1 METMSESIESATQ
14 GATAPAVESV
24 PQPATDTAPDIGQEQ
39 QAEPTDTVEAEEK
52 PKQTPWFQKRIDELT
67 RNWREEQRRTEQL
80 AAYVRNI
87 QHGQQQPSQ
96 QQDGQPPPGY
106 VPASEV
112 GRIAAQ
118 QLEAQRFNDACN
130 DIADHGESKFNDFQT
145 AVQNFQSIGGP
156 PPALL
161 EAVTALGK
169 EDGARVYYELGM
181 NPDEAMRLARL
192 SPARMAVEV
201 ARMAAKPAAT
211 KPVSKVP
218 PPIAPISAA
227 RAEPGGPPDAKRNPE
242 AWSKWFAG
250 ELRNRNR

>member
-1 METMSESIESATQ
+1 MEHMSESLESATQ
-14 GATAPAVESV
+14 GATVDPVETA
-24 PQPATDTAPDIGQEQ
+24 PQPATDTAPNTGQEQ
-39 QAEPTDTVEAEEK
+39 QADTAETQTEDAPEEPK
-52 PKQTPWFQKRIDELT
+52 RKPWFQQRIDELT
-67 RNWREEQRRTEQL
+67 REKHEARRQTEQL
-80 AAYVRNI
+80 TAYLRQI
-87 QHGQQQPSQ
+87 QQGQQPEPQQSQ
-96 QQDGQPPPGY
+96 APAGY

-118 QLEAQRFNDACN
+118 QIEMARFNAAC
-130 DIADHGESKFNDFQT
+130 DDVADHGASVFKDFDS

-169 EDGARVYYELGM
+169 EDGARVFYDLGM

-201 ARMAAKPAAT
+201 AKMAARPAAP

-218 PPIAPISAA
+218 PPITPISAA
-227 RAEPGGPPDAKRNPE
+227 RTETGGEPDAKSNPD
-242 AWSKWFAG
+242 AWRKWFRNG
-250 ELRNRNR
+250 MRNR